1 MNRLPEQCERQK
13 PDGHFETIS
22 LKRVQVGEVVR
33 VQPGQAF
40 PADGVLISAAASVDE
55 ALLTGESRP
64 ITRHQG
70 DTVVAGS
77 FNLAASVLVRVQ
89 QLGRD
94 TRFAQIVNLMER
106 ASIDKPRLA
115 RLADRI
121 AAPFLVVVLLSSI
134 FAGYYWWQIDP
145 TQAVAVAVAVLI
157 VTCPCA
163 LSLATPVAMLASA
176 GALAK
181 RGILVRRLQAFE
193 SLSQVDTVVFDKTGT
208 LTQDRVVL
216 RHIRVRE
223 GIGVEQA
230 LESAASL
237 SAASLHP
244 VSRAISAHWLAQS
257 DQSRTSTISSVSP
270 LTVSETPGAG
280 LQAQGHQGQLLR
292 LGSALFCGV
301 SEQALQPQQRAE
313 PDAPCAYLA
322 DEHGWLATF
331 IMDEGVRD
339 DAASTLARLHQM
351 GLRTHVLSGDRDAAV
366 QRVARQ
372 VGVQQAT
379 AQASP
384 EGKLQIVSALQAQGH
399 HIAMVGDG
407 LNDGPVLA
415 RAHVSFALGHGAPLT
430 QSQSDFVVQS
440 GRLSEVADTLAHARR
455 TMRIVRQNLIWAAS
469 YNAVSIP
476 MALVGWM
483 PPWAAGLGMALSS
496 FLVIGNAMRLSHTS
510 KSAPDSAQVAST
522 TPVLAR

>member
-1 MNRLPEQCERQK
+1 
-13 PDGHFETIS
+13 
-22 LKRVQVGEVVR
+22 
-33 VQPGQAF
+33 
-40 PADGVLISAAASVDE
+40 
-55 ALLTGESRP
+55 
-64 ITRHQG
+64 
-70 DTVVAGS
+70 
-77 FNLAASVLVRVQ
+77 
-89 QLGRD
+89 
-94 TRFAQIVNLMER
+94 
-106 ASIDKPRLA
+106 
-115 RLADRI
+115 
-121 AAPFLVVVLLSSI
+121 
-134 FAGYYWWQIDP
+134 
-145 TQAVAVAVAVLI
+145 VAVAVAVLI

-163 LSLATPVAMLASA
+163 LSLATPVAMLSAA

-216 RHIRVRE
+216 RHIRLRN
-223 GIGVEQA
+223 GVTPEQA
-230 LESAASL
+230 LQWAASL
-237 SAASLHP
+237 AAASLHP
-244 VSRAISAHWLAQS
+244 VSRAICAHWLAQAEQGGAS
-257 DQSRTSTISSVSP
+257 GTHAATS

-280 LQAQGHQGQLLR
+280 LQAQDAQGQTLR
-292 LGSALFCGV
+292 LGSASFCGIQEATL
-301 SEQALQPQQRAE
+301 SPSQRAE

-322 DEHGWLATF
+322 DEQGWVATF
-331 IMDEGVRD
+331 IMDEDVRD
-339 DAASTLARLHQM
+339 DAASTLARLHKM
-351 GLRTHVLSGDRDAAV
+351 GLRTHVLSGDREAAV

-384 EGKLQIVSALQAQGH
+384 EGKLQFVSDLQAQGH

-455 TMRIVRQNLIWAAS
+455 TMRIVRQNLVWAAS

-496 FLVIGNAMRLSHTS
+496 FWVIGNAMRLSS
-510 KSAPDSAQVAST
+510 SAA
-522 TPVLAR
+522 TPPLTPQLAR